1 VSDNSFSN
9 TEIANM
15 MYDLIDK
22 YPYLEKCV
30 RDIRVANIIDIN
42 SLNYI
47 FDYDGTPGKFADYD

>member
-1 VSDNSFSN
+1 
-9 TEIANM
+9 M